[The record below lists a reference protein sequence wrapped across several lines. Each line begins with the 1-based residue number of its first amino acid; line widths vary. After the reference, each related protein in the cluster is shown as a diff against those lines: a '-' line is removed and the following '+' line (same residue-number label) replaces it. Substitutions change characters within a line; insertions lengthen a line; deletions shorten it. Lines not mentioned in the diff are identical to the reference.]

1 MYNSYKILSIWS
13 LMPLISTKGT
23 YGLAAICELSKHKED
38 SPMQIK
44 EIASNANI
52 PQNYLEQLLGKLRR
66 AGIVKS
72 IRGAKGGY
80 ELAKDPKE
88 MKVLDILIALE
99 DDLKIVDAKID
110 HPILNIFFHDS
121 KESIKEIFDISI
133 TELSQYQN
141 KFLNYTI

>member
-1 MYNSYKILSIWS
+1 
-13 LMPLISTKGT
+13 MPLISTKGS
-23 YGLAAICELSKHKED
+23 YGLAAICELSKHDDE
-38 SPMQIK
+38 SVMQIK
-44 EIASNANI
+44 EIATNANI

-80 ELAKDPKE
+80 KLARDPKE
-88 MKVLDILIALE
+88 IKVLDILIALE

-110 HPILNIFFHDS
+110 HPILNLFFEDSREKAKDIFN
-121 KESIKEIFDISI
+121 ISI
-133 TELSQYQN
+133 MELSSYQN

>member
-1 MYNSYKILSIWS
+1 
-13 LMPLISTKGT
+13 MPLISTKGT

-44 EIASNANI
+44 EIALNANI

-80 ELAKDPKE
+80 ILARSPEEIKI
-88 MKVLDILIALE
+88 LDILMALE
-99 DDLKIVDAKID
+99 DDLKIVDTQVE
-110 HPILNIFFHDS
+110 HPLINLFFEDAS
-121 KESIKEIFDISI
+121 ESIKNIFDINM
-133 TELSQYQN
+133 SQLAAYKN
-141 KFLNYTI
+141 KFLNFSI

>member
-1 MYNSYKILSIWS
+1 
-13 LMPLISTKGT
+13 MPLISTKGT

-44 EIASNANI
+44 EIALNANI

-80 ELAKDPKE
+80 ILARSPE
-88 MKVLDILIALE
+88 EINILDILMALE
-99 DDLKIVDAKID
+99 DDLKIVDTQVE
-110 HPILNIFFHDS
+110 HPLINLFFEDAS
-121 KESIKEIFDISI
+121 DSIKNIFDIKI
-133 TELSQYQN
+133 SQLAAYKN
-141 KFLNYTI
+141 KFLNYSI

>member
-1 MYNSYKILSIWS
+1 
-13 LMPLISTKGT
+13 MPLISTKGS
-23 YGLAAICELSKHKED
+23 YGLAAICELSKHEGD
-38 SPMQIK
+38 SVMQIK
-44 EIASNANI
+44 EIATNANI

-80 ELAKDPKE
+80 KLSRDPKE
-88 MKVLDILIALE
+88 IKVLDILIALE

-110 HPILNIFFHDS
+110 HPILNLFFKDSQESVKDIFN
-121 KESIKEIFDISI
+121 ISI
-133 TELSQYQN
+133 MELSSYKN